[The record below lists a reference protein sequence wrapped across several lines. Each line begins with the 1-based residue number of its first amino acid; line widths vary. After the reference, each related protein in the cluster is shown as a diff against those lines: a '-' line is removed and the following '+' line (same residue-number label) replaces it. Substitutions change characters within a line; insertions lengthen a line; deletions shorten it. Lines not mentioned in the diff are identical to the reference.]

1 MIHFTFLKVTLA
13 TLYTVDQ
20 KEAYTSQVR
29 GRVLDPGS
37 DGGDKEQW
45 TDLREYFTSLV
56 LMSWI
61 RGEDCEGNERVR
73 SRGLKNWRDDVCR

>member
-1 MIHFTFLKVTLA
+1 MIHFTFLKITLA

-29 GRVLDPGS
+29 GKVVLDRGS

-45 TDLREYFTSLV
+45 TDLR
-56 LMSWI
+56 
-61 RGEDCEGNERVR
+61 
-73 SRGLKNWRDDVCR
+73 